1 MQIELN
7 VTQADYL
14 RCVLGKALEHNRDH
28 IDWLQS
34 EEATDEE
41 DKPLQVAECERS
53 IDLASTLLGL
63 WTVIAVKRFPGHS
76 ARSGSAR
83 ISSFR
88 RTSTNDR
95 PTIRQRPRP
104 CTGAEIRRDEDVAR
118 LESYPHRLIR
128 EEPKMRDEPNT
139 ATAEEHQ
146 PAETVAAKAA
156 TAKKPI
162 KRKAAAKP
170 AAKSKESGKPAK
182 KAKVK
187 VKLRDGLRVGS
198 AGGLLVDTVCR
209 KQGAT
214 HA

>member
-14 RCVLGKALEHNRDH
+14 RCVLGEALEHNRDH

-34 EEATDEE
+34 EEASDEE
-41 DKPLQVAECERS
+41 DKPLQVAERERS

-63 WTVIAVKRFPGHS
+63 LDGDRGERFSWPLRTLGVG
-76 ARSGSAR
+76 AD
-83 ISSFR
+83 FLVP

-139 ATAEEHQ
+139 ATADEHQ

-162 KRKAAAKP
+162 KRKAAANC
-170 AAKSKESGKPAK
+170 KEGEG
-182 KAKVK
+182 
-187 VKLRDGLRVGS
+187 RG
-198 AGGLLVDTVCR
+198 
-209 KQGAT
+209 
-214 HA
+214 